1 MLMTRVR
8 KVTNII
14 DKERMFRQSKSNQN
28 TFFFRIKSVKISKTK
43 NRKR

>member
-1 MLMTRVR
+1 MLIAKVR
-8 KVTNII
+8 KVTDII

-28 TFFFRIKSVKISKTK
+28 TFFFRIKNVKISKTK

>member
-1 MLMTRVR
+1 MLITIAR

-28 TFFFRIKSVKISKTK
+28 NFFFRIKNVKISKTK